1 MTNTSVSRVA
11 ISLLIIVSLA
21 LTTDSTVAEDL
32 PLAETS
38 NLLEFTVD
46 EGSWVSVSLHPSNE
60 YFIFDLLGD
69 IYSLP
74 ISGGSAERITSGMAF
89 DSQPVISPSGE
100 KIAFISDRNGK
111 NNLWI
116 ADIDGSNPI
125 QLSDETYTRM
135 LSPAWTTD
143 SSYVTVTERGKEIEL
158 KQYHVDGGSGTTVSQ
173 ADDDNSN
180 PPAVDAAFSP
190 DGNTVYFAEKL
201 GSPDAPTEDF
211 PVTQIVRLNLND
223 GSRLQITRG
232 EGGAV
237 RPKISPDG
245 KLLIYGT
252 RYQT

>member
-1 MTNTSVSRVA
+1 MTNTPISRVA
-11 ISLLIIVSLA
+11 IPLLITLSLA
-21 LTTDSTVAEDL
+21 ITTYSTAAEDL

-60 YFIFDLLGD
+60 YFLFDLLGD

-74 ISGGSAERITSGMAF
+74 ISGGRAERITSGMAF

-143 SSYVTVTERGKEIEL
+143 SNYVTVTQRGKEIEL
-158 KQYHVDGGSGTTVSQ
+158 FLPY
-173 ADDDNSN
+173 
-180 PPAVDAAFSP
+180 
-190 DGNTVYFAEKL
+190 
-201 GSPDAPTEDF
+201 
-211 PVTQIVRLNLND
+211 I
-223 GSRLQITRG
+223 
-232 EGGAV
+232 
-237 RPKISPDG
+237 
-245 KLLIYGT
+245 
-252 RYQT
+252 